1 VPRSGDLLD
10 GRYRLGPPLGS
21 GGSSTVFDA
30 VDTVLDRPVAV
41 KAGAPAL
48 RHEASLLGR
57 MCHPNLVTVHDVG
70 GRDDDSYLVMERVA
84 GRPLSDVLVDGPLPL
99 EQAVALVAE
108 VATALAY
115 VHAHLVVHGDVKPGN
130 VLVERNGRCRLADF
144 GIARG
149 PRERALERRGTP
161 LYVSPEQLR
170 GRHASAASDVYSLGL
185 VLLTCLT
192 AQPPFPRSGLD
203 GTIERRRPRPV
214 LPTGLPDDL
223 GVLLRRMTDPH
234 PSLRP
239 TADEVAQSL
248 RRFALTGSR
257 TQSLDSPTQTL
268 SGRRVPLLPA
278 LGVAVAFLLGFG
290 LVSDPQAAPPPAAPV
305 QVSAR

>member
-30 VDTVLDRPVAV
+30 VDTVLGRPVAV

-48 RHEASLLGR
+48 RREAALLGR
-57 MCHPNLVTVHDVG
+57 LCHPNLVTVHDVG
-70 GRDDDSYLVMERVA
+70 GLDGDSYLVMERVA
-84 GRPLSDVLVDGPLPL
+84 GRPLSDVLVDGPLPV

-108 VATALAY
+108 VAGALAY

-170 GRHASAASDVYSLGL
+170 GKPASPAADVYSLGL

-192 AQPPFPRSGLD
+192 AQPPFPRSGP
-203 GTIERRRPRPV
+203 ERTVGRGQSRPT
-214 LPTGLPDDL
+214 LPTGLPDEL
-223 GVLLRRMTDPH
+223 HLLLRRMTDPH
-234 PSLRP
+234 AGLRP
-239 TADEVAQSL
+239 TADQVARSL
-248 RRFALTGSR
+248 RTAVLCRSG
-257 TQSLDSPTQTL
+257 SLDSPTQTL
-268 SGRRVPLLPA
+268 PGRRVPLLPA
-278 LGVAVAFLLGFG
+278 LAVAVVFLLGFG
-290 LVSDPQAAPPPAAPV
+290 LVSDPRAAPPLLPAGA
-305 QVSAR
+305 ATHR